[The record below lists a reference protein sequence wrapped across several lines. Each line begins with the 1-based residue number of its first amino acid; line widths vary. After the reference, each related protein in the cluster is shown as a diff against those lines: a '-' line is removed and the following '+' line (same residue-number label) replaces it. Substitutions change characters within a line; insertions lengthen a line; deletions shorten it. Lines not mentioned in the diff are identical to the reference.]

1 MTKQEAL
8 KASSKFLQRIYHDDS
23 GVPNEA
29 VIAVINAEAD
39 GNVDIM
45 WNALD
50 GVIDFCKDLK
60 EAMKETK

>member
-1 MTKQEAL
+1 MNKNEAI
-8 KASSKFLQRIYHDDS
+8 KAASKFLQRIYHDDS

-39 GNVDIM
+39 GNVDAM
-45 WNALD
+45 WDALD